1 MIHARK
7 IFGRTRILV
16 IGMALCLAALAVP
29 SETRAHPHVFV
40 EARAEFVFDD
50 DGRLSEIRH
59 SWTFDEFF
67 SAYAIEGLDTDGDGV
82 YSRAELDP
90 LAEVNVTSLEEFGF
104 FTFAGTAENEP
115 RFGKPRDY
123 WLDHENGLLTLN
135 YTLPFDRPVAM
146 TDAAFMV
153 DIYDP
158 EYFVAFSLSQSE
170 PVTVAGLPDGCR
182 FEVDEPEELDTVTAM
197 TLAEIPASV
206 RELPPELAVL
216 TVGLANRVTI
226 LCSGQEP
233 AAAAAPIQR
242 TSSGGPFGVTL
253 PEQGITPG
261 FGGPLAPFFA
271 WVASQQQTVYR
282 QLAGLVQGFREN
294 PISGLW
300 LIGLSFLYG
309 VLHAAGPGHGKAV
322 ITSYLLARG
331 ETVKRGIVL
340 AFASATLQAL
350 VAIALVTVMAGALN
364 ATSMAMTRTAGL
376 LEIASYILITLV
388 GAWLIFGRVRAL
400 LRGRRRVVTAEERWR
415 GDDDHGL
422 PARSLSA
429 AAHAD
434 AHHHTHD
441 HHLGHDHHHHDH
453 VHGPDGVCTTC
464 GHSHM
469 PDPRD
474 LEGPFSLA
482 KAWNAVLAV
491 GLRPCTG
498 AILVLVFCFAQG
510 LAWLGVASALAMAL
524 GTALTVSLLAG
535 LAVGAKDVAT
545 RIAGADTGIGRGV
558 TAAIEIGAAGLV
570 VLLGLMLLGGALAG
584 GVPGVS
590 F

>member
-1 MIHARK
+1 MIHDDKMAN
-7 IFGRTRILV
+7 RIRSAL
-16 IGMALCLAALAVP
+16 IGLALCLAASLMPA
-29 SETRAHPHVFV
+29 ETRAHPHVFV
-40 EARAEFVFDD
+40 EARAELVFDD
-50 DGRLSEIRH
+50 QGRLTEIRH
-59 SWTFDEFF
+59 RWTFDEFF
-67 SAYAIEGLDTDGDGV
+67 SAYAIEGLDTDGDGI

-115 RFGKPRDY
+115 EFGQPRDY
-123 WLDHENGLLTLN
+123 WLDHDNGLLTLN
-135 YTLPFDRPVAM
+135 YTLPFDGPVAM

-158 EYFVAFSLSQSE
+158 EYFVAFSLATSD
-170 PVTVAGLPDGCR
+170 PVAASNMPESCR
-182 FEVDEPEELDTVTAM
+182 LEVDEPEELDAATAI
-197 TLAEIPASV
+197 TLSEIPSDV
-206 RELPPELAVL
+206 RELPPELAML
-216 TVGLANRVTI
+216 TIGLANRVTV
-226 LCSGQEP
+226 LCSGEDP
-233 AAAAAPIQR
+233 AVAAAPVQR

-253 PEQGITPG
+253 PEPGITPG

-271 WVASQQQTVYR
+271 WVASQQQAVYR

-350 VAIALVTVMAGALN
+350 VAIALVAIMAGLLS
-364 ATSMAMTRTAGL
+364 ATSAAMTRTAGL
-376 LEIASYILITLV
+376 LEVASYALITLV

-400 LRGRRRVVTAEERWR
+400 LRSRRRAISAEERWR
-415 GDDDHGL
+415 RDDDPGL

-429 AAHAD
+429 AAHHHD
-434 AHHHTHD
+434 RSHHQAHHS
-441 HHLGHDHHHHDH
+441 HDH
-453 VHGPDGVCTTC
+453 VHGPGGVCTTC

-524 GTALTVSLLAG
+524 GTAITVSILAA
-535 LAVGAKDVAT
+535 LAVGAKDLAT
-545 RIAGADTGIGRGV
+545 RIAGADTGVGRGV
-558 TAAIEIGAAGLV
+558 TAAIEITAAGFV
-570 VLLGLMLLGGALAG
+570 MILGLMLLGGALAG